1 MARET
6 TAWQSLW
13 SYRRQVSLPWRM
25 LALGVFIGTGT
36 HTLSRP
42 LGITSVVLTAVGL
55 AVTAGLLLVG
65 CAMARRRQ

>member
-1 MARET
+1 
-6 TAWQSLW
+6 
-13 SYRRQVSLPWRM
+13 VSLPWRM